1 MKVKDIIEQLDL
13 KCLNEANL
21 ETEIKGAYS
30 SDLLSDVMGN
40 ARSGQVWITM
50 QTHKNVTAIA
60 ALKDIPAVII
70 VRNGVPDED
79 MLEHAKE
86 EDICILVTMV
96 LESVDI
102 KTNTFCFCIYIESLF
117 TIRRILK

>member
-1 MKVKDIIEQLDL
+1 MTVRDIIEKLDL

-21 ETEIKGAYS
+21 DAEVSGAYA

-60 ALKDIPAVII
+60 SLKDIPAVII
-70 VRNGVPDED
+70 VRDGVPDDD
-79 MLEHAKE
+79 MLEHAKD
-86 EDICILVTMV
+86 EDICLLV
-96 LESVDI
+96 SKDA
-102 KTNTFCFCIYIESLF
+102 TFEVCGKLF
-117 TIRRILK
+117 ELIR

>member
-1 MKVKDIIEQLDL
+1 MTVKEIIEKLNL
-13 KCLNEANL
+13 KCLNQANL
-21 ETEIKGAYS
+21 DAEVNGAYA

-60 ALKDIPAVII
+60 SLKDIPAVII
-70 VRNGVPDED
+70 VRDGVPDPD

-86 EDICILVTMV
+86 EDICLLVTR
-96 LESVDI
+96 DA
-102 KTNTFCFCIYIESLF
+102 TFQVCGKLYEL
-117 TIRRILK
+117 LK

>member
-1 MKVKDIIEQLDL
+1 MTVKDIIERLDL

-21 ETEIKGAYS
+21 DAEVSGAYA

-60 ALKDIPAVII
+60 SLKDIPAVII
-70 VRNGVPDED
+70 VRDGVPDDD
-79 MLEHAKE
+79 MLEHAKD
-86 EDICILVTMV
+86 EDICLLV
-96 LESVDI
+96 SKDA
-102 KTNTFCFCIYIESLF
+102 TFEVCGKLYELL
-117 TIRRILK
+117 R

>member
-1 MKVKDIIEQLDL
+1 MTVKDIIEKLDL
-13 KCLNEANL
+13 KCLNEVNL
-21 ETEIKGAYS
+21 DAEVEGAYA

-60 ALKDIPAVII
+60 SLKDIPAVII
-70 VRNGVPDED
+70 VRDGVPDPD

-86 EDICILVTMV
+86 EDICLLVSKDATFQV
-96 LESVDI
+96 CGKLYELI
-102 KTNTFCFCIYIESLF
+102 K
-117 TIRRILK
+117 

>member
-1 MKVKDIIEQLDL
+1 MTVKEIIEKLNL

-21 ETEIKGAYS
+21 DAEITGAYS

-40 ARSGQVWITM
+40 AKSGQMWITM

-70 VRNGVPDED
+70 VRNGVPDDD

-86 EDICILVTMV
+86 EDICILVSKEATF
-96 LESVDI
+96 DI
-102 KTNTFCFCIYIESLF
+102 CGKLYQLI
-117 TIRRILK
+117 K

>member
-1 MKVKDIIEQLDL
+1 MTVKEIIEKLDL

-21 ETEIKGAYS
+21 DADIKAAYS

-40 ARSGQVWITM
+40 ARSGQIWVTM

-60 ALKDIPAVII
+60 ALKDIPAIII

-79 MLEHAKE
+79 MLSHAKE
-86 EDICILVTMV
+86 EDICILVSGEPTFEV
-96 LESVDI
+96 CGKLYALI
-102 KTNTFCFCIYIESLF
+102 K
-117 TIRRILK
+117 

>member
-1 MKVKDIIEQLDL
+1 MKVRDIIEKLDL

-21 ETEIKGAYS
+21 DAEIKGAYS

-40 ARSGQVWITM
+40 ARSGQIWITM

-60 ALKDIPAVII
+60 ALKDIPAIII

-79 MLEHAKE
+79 MLAHAKE
-86 EDICILVTMV
+86 EDICILVSSEATFAV
-96 LESVDI
+96 CGKLYELI
-102 KTNTFCFCIYIESLF
+102 K
-117 TIRRILK
+117 

>member
-1 MKVKDIIEQLDL
+1 MTVKEIIPQLGL
-13 KCLNEANL
+13 QCLNEANL
-21 ETEIKGAYS
+21 DTEVSGAYA

-50 QTHKNVTAIA
+50 QTHKNVSAIA

-70 VRNGVPDED
+70 VRGGVPDDD

-86 EDICILVTMV
+86 EDICILV
-96 LESVDI
+96 SQDA
-102 KTNTFCFCIYIESLF
+102 TFQVCGKLYQL
-117 TIRRILK
+117 LA

>member
-1 MKVKDIIEQLDL
+1 MILKDIIERLNL

-21 ETEIKGAYS
+21 DAEVSGAYS

-40 ARSGQVWITM
+40 AHSGQVWITM

-60 ALKDIPAVII
+60 SLKDIPAVII
-70 VRNGVPDED
+70 VRNGEPDAD

-86 EDICILVTMV
+86 EDICILVSSEPTFQV
-96 LESVDI
+96 CGKLYELI
-102 KTNTFCFCIYIESLF
+102 K
-117 TIRRILK
+117 

>member
-1 MKVKDIIEQLDL
+1 MILKDIIEKLNL

-21 ETEIKGAYS
+21 DAEVSGAYS

-60 ALKDIPAVII
+60 SLKDIPAVII
-70 VRNGVPDED
+70 VRNGEPDAD

-86 EDICILVTMV
+86 EDICILVSS
-96 LESVDI
+96 EP
-102 KTNTFCFCIYIESLF
+102 TFQVCGKLYELIM
-117 TIRRILK
+117 

>member
-1 MKVKDIIEQLDL
+1 MTVKEIIEKLDL
-13 KCLNEANL
+13 KCLNQANL
-21 ETEIKGAYS
+21 DAEVSGAYA

-60 ALKDIPAVII
+60 SLKDIPAVII
-70 VRNGVPDED
+70 VRDGVPDPD

-86 EDICILVTMV
+86 EDICLLVTR
-96 LESVDI
+96 DA
-102 KTNTFCFCIYIESLF
+102 TFQVCGKLYEL
-117 TIRRILK
+117 LK

>member
-1 MKVKDIIEQLDL
+1 MTVKDIIERLDL

-21 ETEIKGAYS
+21 DAEVSGAYA

-60 ALKDIPAVII
+60 SLKDIPAVII
-70 VRNGVPDED
+70 VRDGVPDDD
-79 MLEHAKE
+79 MLQHAKD
-86 EDICILVTMV
+86 EDICLLVSKDATFEV
-96 LESVDI
+96 CGKLFELI
-102 KTNTFCFCIYIESLF
+102 K
-117 TIRRILK
+117 

>member
-1 MKVKDIIEQLDL
+1 MTVKEIIDQLGL
-13 KCLNEANL
+13 QCLNEANL
-21 ETEIKGAYS
+21 DAEVSGAYA

-50 QTHKNVTAIA
+50 QTHKNVSAIA

-70 VRNGVPDED
+70 VRGGVPDDD

-86 EDICILVTMV
+86 EDICILV
-96 LESVDI
+96 SQDA
-102 KTNTFCFCIYIESLF
+102 TFQVCGKLYQL
-117 TIRRILK
+117 LA

>member
-1 MKVKDIIEQLDL
+1 MTVKEIIEKLDL
-13 KCLNEANL
+13 KCLNQANL
-21 ETEIKGAYS
+21 DAEVSGAYA

-60 ALKDIPAVII
+60 SLKDIPAVII
-70 VRNGVPDED
+70 VRDGVPDPD

-86 EDICILVTMV
+86 EDICLLVTK
-96 LESVDI
+96 DA
-102 KTNTFCFCIYIESLF
+102 TFQICGKLYEL
-117 TIRRILK
+117 LK